1 MSSMKRQFRLPSL
14 LLPVLGSIMIAI
26 GGCAMNS
33 PIMIVAPQPA
43 PLAMAVRLCD
53 SAALGC
59 VNTTNFS
66 LASMR
71 DLTVNVDW
79 QNVPGGTHTQQ
90 LAVLLPNGVVYQT
103 ISQGFG
109 VPESTLGSPTVIDAM
124 PVAGTFITQRQLAGE
139 WTVQVSLDGA
149 VVGLQKFQLEAN

>member
-1 MSSMKRQFRLPSL
+1 MKRQFRLPSL

-71 DLTVNVDW
+71 IDVNVDW
-79 QNVPGGTHTQQ
+79 QNVLVGHTH
-90 LAVLLPNGVVYQT
+90 N
-103 ISQGFG
+103 S
-109 VPESTLGSPTVIDAM
+109 
-124 PVAGTFITQRQLAGE
+124 
-139 WTVQVSLDGA
+139 
-149 VVGLQKFQLEAN
+149 